1 MWESLVRID
10 LNFEGDLD
18 VRPNICKDRSR
29 ERFNEDHDLLK
40 MKLSHIKLKLAAAEV
55 LASSQEHEE
64 LCVDEAFGDES
75 VNDSH
80 VR

>member
-40 MKLSHIKLKLAAAEV
+40 MKQSHIKLKLLLRCLQV
-55 LASSQEHEE
+55 LKRVRS
-64 LCVDEAFGDES
+64 CV
-75 VNDSH
+75 
-80 VR
+80 